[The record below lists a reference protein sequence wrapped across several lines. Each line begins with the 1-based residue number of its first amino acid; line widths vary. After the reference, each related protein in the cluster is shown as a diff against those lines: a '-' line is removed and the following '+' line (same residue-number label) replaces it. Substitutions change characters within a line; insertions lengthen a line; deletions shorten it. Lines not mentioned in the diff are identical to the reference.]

1 MGNLYILIS
10 ENEIQSYNNEILTRS
25 VGDKIVKVISN
36 PTEEDLKEFGYMEFV
51 PNEEIP
57 EYDPETQMVETKY
70 EIRDGKI
77 HQIFEIIDINSPEL
91 EDKLFSD
98 HIDVKNTPVD
108 VENI

>member
-1 MGNLYILIS
+1 MSDLYLFLGDRV
-10 ENEIQSYNNEILTRS
+10 QKYNGEILKRS
-25 VGDKIVKVISN
+25 INDITVKVISN

-57 EYDPETQMVETKY
+57 EYDPETQIVETKY

-91 EDKLFSD
+91 EDKLFS
-98 HIDVKNTPVD
+98 
-108 VENI
+108 E